1 MAEGDSILRL
11 ARRIDERLGGKTVTV
26 RSPGPRRPAGLPP
39 SAIDGRVLERAE
51 SRGKH
56 LLIHF
61 EGGVALHSHL
71 GMRGSW
77 QLYAE
82 GERWR
87 RPASQAWIALT
98 AEGIEAVNFGGS
110 TMRIAR
116 QGQLRRDPRLA
127 RLGPDILGEGFEV
140 GAAVRSLRRA
150 GPGTELGEAL
160 LDQSLVAGIGN
171 IFKSE
176 GCFEAGIDPRTRLGS
191 LDDAALGAVL
201 DSTRTLMLEA
211 VASGRQ
217 PNRVYRSARRPCP
230 RCGTAIDSTVQGDS
244 ARTSYWCPGCQDRPG
259 RGARPGAPSRA
270 ARYAAAG
277 RLGPRSPLS
286 WRRPQH
292 FSPR

>member
-1 MAEGDSILRL
+1 VAEGDSILRL

-140 GAAVRSLRRA
+140 GGAVRSLRRA

-176 GCFEAGIDPRTRLGS
+176 GCFESRLDPRAPLESLGDEQLGS
-191 LDDAALGAVL
+191 VL
-201 DSTRTLMLEA
+201 EATRGLMLES
-211 VASGRQ
+211 VDSGR
-217 PNRVYRSARRPCP
+217 PPSRVYRRARRPCP
-230 RCGTAIDSTVQGDS
+230 RCGTAIRSAAQGDS
-244 ARTSYWCPGCQDRPG
+244 ARVSYWCPGCQRQPDRQPAG
-259 RGARPGAPSRA
+259 PADRAP
-270 ARYAAAG
+270 
-277 RLGPRSPLS
+277 
-286 WRRPQH
+286 
-292 FSPR
+292 